1 MVWPK
6 KSDFEQLLNYIV
18 RSLADN
24 NMDENDESLSFQKW
38 KLKHIWFPFL
48 DSPATPRT
56 RNNSK
61 IECKVKDCLNE
72 PLEDL
77 ECDLLNFG
85 NPHLSVSFDSCI
97 LRYFLVLEETF
108 PHQTDV
114 DLNFK
119 HFRNKWWSNVMNK
132 TQWQHVHVCVLWI
145 VVVY

>member
-1 MVWPK
+1 MKKNESLIIATALHPHLNYSGVTKK

-77 ECDLLNFG
+77 IVTFLNFG
-85 NPHLSVSFDSCI
+85 NPHTIVSIFRFMHPQIIFSVGGNISPSDRCRLKFQ
-97 LRYFLVLEETF
+97 TF
-108 PHQTDV
+108 QE
-114 DLNFK
+114 
-119 HFRNKWWSNVMNK
+119 
-132 TQWQHVHVCVLWI
+132 
-145 VVVY
+145 